1 MSRYRCQV
9 PRATRCIAYWITRC
23 ITCGLASAFSYFL
36 PRFLALGLMLSAS
49 TSIAL
54 ADTLQKI
61 ASSGRV
67 TLGYRESSVPFSY
80 LAGPRQP
87 IGFGVDIYTHL
98 IPALKRATGRN
109 DLELSWQA
117 LTSQNRIPLIA
128 NGTVDLECGSTSNTI
143 ARAKTVA
150 FAINYFYTGPKL
162 LVKQGSIVKDFNDLA
177 GKTVAVTTGTTTM
190 KLLRKLDLER
200 SMNMQLL
207 PGKDHADSF
216 LLVDAGRA
224 VAFAM
229 DDILLYGQILNAKQP
244 AQWQVVGTPPQAEPY
259 ACMLRKDDPDF
270 KRLVD
275 SVITDLM
282 RSGEFERIYA
292 KWFLSPIPPRGRS
305 LNLPMSDAL
314 RDNLRKLSDQP
325 AS

>member
-1 MSRYRCQV
+1 MR
-9 PRATRCIAYWITRC
+9 
-23 ITCGLASAFSYFL
+23 LAH
-36 PRFLALGLMLSAS
+36 RLALLIALLCAS
-49 TSIAL
+49 GVVL

-61 ASSGRV
+61 ANSGRI

-87 IGFGVDIYTHL
+87 IGFGVDIYTHV
-98 IPALKRATGRN
+98 IPALKRATGRS
-109 DLELSWQA
+109 DLEVNWQA

-128 NGTVDLECGSTSNTI
+128 NGTVDLECGSTSNTA

-162 LVKQGSIVKDFNDLA
+162 LVKQTSGVKDFDDLV

-190 KLLRKLDLER
+190 KLLRKMDLER

-244 AQWQVVGTPPQAEPY
+244 AQWQVVGTPPQVEPY
-259 ACMLRKDDPDF
+259 ACMLRKEDAAF
-270 KRLVD
+270 KRVVD
-275 SVITDLM
+275 STITDLM
-282 RSGEFERIYA
+282 RSGEFERLYD

-314 RDNLRKLSDQP
+314 RDNLRKHSDQP

>member
-1 MSRYRCQV
+1 MGCLAGLIRGARALPWVTNMRLSRQ
-9 PRATRCIAYWITRC
+9 
-23 ITCGLASAFSYFL
+23 
-36 PRFLALGLMLSAS
+36 LALLMALLGSSGL
-49 TSIAL
+49 AL

-98 IPALKRATGRN
+98 IPALKRATGRS
-109 DLELSWQA
+109 DLEINWQA

-128 NGTVDLECGSTSNTI
+128 NGTVDLECGSTSNTA

-162 LVKQGSIVKDFNDLA
+162 LVKQTSGVKDFEDLA

-190 KLLRKLDLER
+190 KLLRKMDLER

-207 PGKDHADSF
+207 PGKDHVDSF

-244 AQWQVVGTPPQAEPY
+244 AQWQVVGTPPQVEPY
-259 ACMLRKDDPDF
+259 ACMLRKDDAVF
-270 KRLVD
+270 KRVVD
-275 SVITDLM
+275 GVITDLM
-282 RSGEFERIYA
+282 RSGEFERLYA

-305 LNLPMSDAL
+305 LNLPMSEAL
-314 RDNLRKLSDQP
+314 RNNLRTLSDQP